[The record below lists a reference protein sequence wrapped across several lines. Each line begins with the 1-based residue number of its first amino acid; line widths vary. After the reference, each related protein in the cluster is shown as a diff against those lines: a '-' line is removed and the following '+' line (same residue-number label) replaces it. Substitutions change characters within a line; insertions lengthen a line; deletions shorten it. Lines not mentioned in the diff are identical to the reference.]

1 MESASW
7 VCRRGG
13 TDLSVPGAV
22 KQATRWGGLE
32 IGLRYALQFGV
43 TVVLA
48 HLVDPSAYGVV
59 AMVLIFTAL
68 GNVFVDSGTGLAL
81 IQRQRTTVDEETSA
95 FIINL
100 AISGVMA
107 VALIATSHAIAAFY
121 GRPEIAAMCVALS
134 VIFPL
139 NALAVVP
146 DALLTQRLR
155 FQVRTRVEVGSSLA
169 SGLIAILL
177 AWAGAGAWALV
188 AQAISSIAMRALM
201 LYLASAWRPSG
212 RYRREDAISI
222 LSFGGYMLLAG
233 LLDTAYN
240 RLQAVIIG
248 RLFSARELGFYS
260 LAQNTQ
266 QAPTSFAAAL
276 LNRLGLPLLSAARHD
291 LAEVRRVHRAALFM
305 SLFAFVP
312 LMIVLAVY
320 ASPIVSFVYGERW
333 APAGKLLSILALGAI
348 PWPAHVLSLVA
359 LNAIGEPRL
368 VLRVEVAKKTLAVAL
383 LLASAPWGIMAIA
396 WSTVVTSGVSYL
408 LNAYF
413 VGDQLRYNAAAQAR
427 DLVPTLVTAG
437 CTAAVAVACASW
449 LPLSLAGVASGIG
462 LAMLVHVSVGWLV
475 SHPAVSGF
483 LQLIPS
489 RAR

>member
-1 MESASW
+1 M
-7 VCRRGG
+7 
-13 TDLSVPGAV
+13 SVPGAV
-22 KQATRWGGLE
+22 KHATRWSGLE
-32 IGLRYALQFGV
+32 IGVRYVLQFGV
-43 TVVLA
+43 TIVLA

-59 AMVLIFTAL
+59 AMVLVFTAL

-81 IQRQRTTVDEETSA
+81 IQRQRTTANEETSA

-100 AISGVMA
+100 AVSMVAMGV
-107 VALIATSHAIAAFY
+107 LIAASHAIANFY
-121 GRPEIAAMCVALS
+121 GRPEISAMCIALS

-146 DALLTQRLR
+146 DALLTQQLR

-169 SGLIAILL
+169 SGAIAILV
-177 AWAGAGAWALV
+177 AMTGAGAWALV
-188 AQAISSIAMRALM
+188 AQAITSIGMRALM
-201 LYLASAWRPSG
+201 LYIASGWRPSG
-212 RYRREDAISI
+212 RYRHSDARSI
-222 LSFGGYMLLAG
+222 LSFGGYMLVAG
-233 LLDTAYN
+233 LIDTAYN

-248 RLFSARELGFYS
+248 RMFTARDLGFYS

-291 LAEVRRVHRAALFM
+291 LAEVKRVHRAALFM

-320 ASPIVSFVYGERW
+320 ASPIVDLVYGKRW
-333 APAGKLLSILALGAI
+333 APAGPLLSILALGAI

-359 LNAIGEPRL
+359 LNAVGEPRL

-383 LLASAPWGIMAIA
+383 LLASAPWGITAIA
-396 WSTVVTSGVSYL
+396 WSTVITSAVSYL

-413 VGDQLRYNAAAQAR
+413 AGGRLRYNVAAQAR
-427 DLVPTLVTAG
+427 DLVPTLVVAG
-437 CTAAVAVACASW
+437 CTGAVAVACAAW
-449 LPLSLAGVASGIG
+449 LPQSGVGVGGGICLA
-462 LAMLVHVSVGWLV
+462 LLVHVAVGWLV

-489 RAR
+489 RVR